1 MKMPYLSAVS
11 ILDRRVKPILFA
23 EDMGAAL
30 VWLDKGGCPMR
41 FLLLAVAA
49 LIGLSG
55 CSISQDKAA
64 AEAGVARFRQ
74 QLDAGRYQ
82 EIYRTGGPEFRG
94 TGSEEAGTRFLQTVH
109 DRLGAVRNAQQ
120 TGWRVNFNSGG
131 SVAVLNYETEFARG
145 RGTEEFV
152 FRLAEG
158 QPTLIGYHVN
168 SDALRSG
175 SSPAAAAPG
184 DTPQ

>member
-1 MKMPYLSAVS
+1 
-11 ILDRRVKPILFA
+11 
-23 EDMGAAL
+23 
-30 VWLDKGGCPMR
+30 MR
-41 FLLLAVAA
+41 FLTLILAA

-55 CSISQDKAA
+55 CSISQDKAT

-82 EIYRTGGPEFRG
+82 EIYRTSGPEFRG
-94 TGSEEAGTRFLQTVH
+94 TGTEEAGARFLQTVH
-109 DRLGAVRNAQQ
+109 DRLGAVSNARQ

-131 SVAVLNYETEFARG
+131 SVAVLNYQTEFARG

-158 QPTLIGYHVN
+158 QSTLIGYHIN
-168 SDALRSG
+168 SDELRAG
-175 SSPAAAAPG
+175 SSPAAPAAG
-184 DTPQ
+184 DKPQ

>member
-1 MKMPYLSAVS
+1 MRYLV
-11 ILDRRVKPILFA
+11 
-23 EDMGAAL
+23 L
-30 VWLDKGGCPMR
+30 V
-41 FLLLAVAA
+41 VAA

-74 QLDAGRYQ
+74 QLDTGRYQ
-82 EIYRTGGPEFRG
+82 EIYRTSGPEFRG
-94 TGSEEAGTRFLQTVH
+94 TGSEEAGARFLQTVH
-109 DRLGAVRNAQQ
+109 DRLGTVRNARQ
-120 TGWRVNFNSGG
+120 TGWRLNFNSGG

-158 QPTLIGYHVN
+158 QPTLIGYHIN
-168 SDALRSG
+168 SPELVAAQASAAG
-175 SSPAAAAPG
+175 SDVKPE
-184 DTPQ
+184 